1 MIPFVGLKIG
11 THRYEFELDK
21 SFFASFE
28 ASPIDDATVQ
38 CSLVLE
44 KKETM
49 MIATYSVSGTVDTA
63 CDRCNDPIA
72 VPVNGEM
79 RIIYKFGNELSEDE
93 NLIVLEPDAY
103 ELDVAPQLYELLV
116 ISLPIRILHPE
127 GGCNEEVM
135 ELYNSLIINAGEPDE
150 LDDDEDWD
158 DEEDWDDTDN
168 DREWDDDDDDE
179 ELDDSD
185 EGDDTPDDDRPID
198 PRWAALKNLN

>member
-1 MIPFVGLKIG
+1 MIPFAGLKIG
-11 THRYEFELDK
+11 THRYDFELDK

-28 ASPIDDATVQ
+28 GSPIEDATVQ

-49 MIATYSVSGTVDTA
+49 MIATYAVSGTVDTA

-72 VPVNGEM
+72 IPVNGEM
-79 RIIYKFGNELSEDE
+79 RIIYKFGNEASEDE

-127 GGCNEEVM
+127 GDCNEEVM

-150 LDDDEDWD
+150 LDDEDWYE
-158 DEEDWDDTDN
+158 EEDWDDSDG
-168 DREWDDDDDDE
+168 DWDDE
-179 ELDDSD
+179 DDSED
-185 EGDDTPDDDRPID
+185 SEDGDDTPDEDKPID